1 MIYNMLS
8 QAIARNLAETGV
20 EERQPPRREVK
31 FYAVARGKKQAALT
45 TIVEGAGVIE
55 RENDLTI

>member
-1 MIYNMLS
+1 MLS

-45 TIVEGAGVIE
+45 TIVEGVGVIE
-55 RENDLTI
+55 RENDLTL